1 MTGAEPTSAPAPLA
15 FVGAGALG
23 QTFAGLL
30 ARSGQA
36 VTLLATPRTATRLLA
51 VGAIRLHGVVTAAVP
66 VAPAPAGP
74 GQVGITTLAAQLPP
88 GAGLIFLT
96 KGHQLPEA
104 IATVRA
110 VWPVPGDDAAWV
122 SGFQNGMATARLLA
136 EAFGAG
142 RVVGGATILS
152 GERGADGDIAVTSL
166 GATYVGELVGDTSSR
181 VARSIDALTHAGIPA
196 MAPDDIRSVLWSKA
210 CNAAGVFGVSV
221 LARTPA
227 SCIFADRSLMRA
239 YLALVRE
246 TAAIGAAHGIT
257 VGDYPHFPP
266 IRTYATRPEA
276 ETLAA
281 VLSDPLPRGG
291 SLPSMTQDLLAGR
304 PLEVEAV
311 FGDLVERA
319 MQAGVPAPRLTLV
332 RDLLRGLDR
341 IAREAA
347 AA

>member
-1 MTGAEPTSAPAPLA
+1 MTDGEAPAPLA

-30 ARSGQA
+30 ARNGQA
-36 VTLLATPRTATRLLA
+36 VTLLATPRTAARLLE

-66 VAPAPAGP
+66 VAPAPAQP
-74 GQVGITTLAAQLPP
+74 GRVGITARAAQLTP

-104 IATVRA
+104 IAAVRA
-110 VWPVPGDDAAWV
+110 AWHAPRDDAAWV
-122 SGFQNGMATARLLA
+122 TGFQNGLATDRLLA

-152 GERGADGDIAVTSL
+152 EERGPDGDVTMTSL
-166 GATYVGELVGDTSSR
+166 GATYLGELAGGTSAR
-181 VARSIDALTHAGIPA
+181 VARAIDALTRAGIPA
-196 MAPDDIRSVLWSKA
+196 TAPDNIRSVLWSKA

-221 LARTPA
+221 LARTTAPQ
-227 SCIFADRSLMRA
+227 IFADRHLLRA

-246 TAAIGAAHGIT
+246 TAAIGTAHGST
-257 VGDYPHFPP
+257 VGNYPNFPP
-266 IRTYATRPEA
+266 IRTYVTRSEA

-281 VLSDPLPRGG
+281 IPPGPLPRGG
-291 SLPSMTQDLLAGR
+291 SLPSMTQDLLGGR

-319 MQAGVPAPRLTLV
+319 AQVGVPVPHLTLV

-347 AA
+347 SP

>member
-1 MTGAEPTSAPAPLA
+1 
-15 FVGAGALG
+15 
-23 QTFAGLL
+23 
-30 ARSGQA
+30 
-36 VTLLATPRTATRLLA
+36 
-51 VGAIRLHGVVTAAVP
+51 VTAAIP
-66 VAPAPAGP
+66 VAPAPAGS
-74 GQVGITTLAAQLPP
+74 GRVGIATLAAQLPP

-110 VWPVPGDDAAWV
+110 AWPAPGDDAAWV
-122 SGFQNGMATARLLA
+122 TGFQNGLATDRLLA
-136 EAFGAG
+136 EAFGVG

-152 GERGADGDIAVTSL
+152 GERGADGAVAVTSL
-166 GATYVGELVGDTSSR
+166 GATYLGELTGGTSAR
-181 VARSIDALTHAGIPA
+181 VARAIDALTQAGIPA
-196 MAPDDIRSVLWSKA
+196 SAPADIRSVLWSKA

-227 SCIFADRSLMRA
+227 SSIFADRSLMRA

-246 TAAIGAAHGIT
+246 TAAIGAAHGST

-266 IRTYATRPEA
+266 IRTYATRAEA

-281 VLSDPLPRGG
+281 IPTGPLPRGG

-319 MQAGVPAPRLTLV
+319 AQVGVPAPQLTLV

-341 IAREAA
+341 IAREATA
-347 AA
+347 P